1 MAVNVIP
8 FSMPA
13 PMEIPSHIVEMLSG
27 MDPDEAV
34 CKGMELLM
42 GIDAADAMVYERIAG
57 DGTLHL
63 HAVRSDDGRS
73 GELEDTLGQE
83 SFYGRPLGA
92 DARSTAA
99 AAFEKNSPLLIMGES
114 SGDEEEPLPPGLGK
128 AVLGGSDSGN
138 VGFVYVLP
146 LSGAGDR
153 PLGVLTLIRTQ
164 KNGPLNHEQPNITE
178 AMRQLL
184 GRLLDRRQPAG
195 SG

>member
-1 MAVNVIP
+1 MAVSVIP
-8 FSMPA
+8 FNMPA

-27 MDPDEAV
+27 MEPGEAV

-42 GIDAADAMVYERIAG
+42 GIDAADAILYERIAG

-63 HAVRSDDGRS
+63 HAVRSGDGRS
-73 GELEDTLGQE
+73 GELERTLGQE
-83 SFYGRPLGA
+83 SFYGRPLGE

-114 SGDEEEPLPPGLGK
+114 SGDGDGPLPPGLGK
-128 AVLGGSDSGN
+128 VILGGSDSGN

-153 PLGVLTLIRTQ
+153 PLGALTLIRAQ
-164 KNGPLNHEQPNITE
+164 KNGPLNHEQPNIAE

-184 GRLLDRRQPAG
+184 GRLLDRQRPAG

>member
-27 MDPDEAV
+27 MEPGEAV

-57 DGTLHL
+57 DGTMHL
-63 HAVRSDDGRS
+63 HAVRSGDGRS
-73 GELEDTLGQE
+73 GELERTLGQE
-83 SFYGRPLGA
+83 SFYGRPLGE
-92 DARSTAA
+92 DSRSTAA

-114 SGDEEEPLPPGLGK
+114 SGDGDGPLPPGLSK
-128 AVLGGSDSGN
+128 VILGGSDSGN

-153 PLGVLTLIRTQ
+153 PLGALTLIRAQ
-164 KNGPLNHEQPNITE
+164 KNGPLNHEQPNIVE

-184 GRLLDRRQPAG
+184 GRLLDRQPPAG

>member
-1 MAVNVIP
+1 MAVTVIP
-8 FSMPA
+8 FNMPA

-34 CKGMELLM
+34 CKGMELLL
-42 GIDAADAMVYERIAG
+42 GIDAADAIVYERIAG

-63 HAVRSDDGRS
+63 HAVRSGDGRS
-73 GELEDTLGQE
+73 GELEHILGQE
-83 SFYGRPLGA
+83 SFYGGRLGK

-99 AAFEKNSPLLIMGES
+99 AAFENNSPLLIMGDRG
-114 SGDEEEPLPPGLGK
+114 GDGDGPLPPGLCK
-128 AVLGGSDSGN
+128 VILGGSDSGN

-153 PLGVLTLIRTQ
+153 PLGALTLIRAQ

-184 GRLLDRRQPAG
+184 GRLLERRQPAG